1 MLTTTIG
8 RLKEHGFMDPRC
20 WSMYGEPVV
29 MGL

>member
-8 RLKEHGFMDPRC
+8 RLEEYGFMDLRC